1 MFKKGILFILIFS
14 IFSFFI
20 FAGCSKDNSTGKK
33 LAIATDATWPPM
45 EFVNKDK
52 EIVGFNID
60 MMKAIAKEGG
70 FEVEFRNT
78 AWDGIF
84 AGLAANKYDAVISSE
99 TITEERQKNM
109 DFSNPYVNAGQVIVV
124 KKELQ
129 GLDKLAQFEGK
140 SAGAQIGTTGAI
152 EITKHT
158 GIKLKSYDEI
168 GLAIEDLAN
177 GRVDAVVCDSPIA
190 ADYVLQ
196 NEQYQNVLKIVGEP
210 FTKEEYGIAVRKGN
224 KEVLDLINNGLAKV
238 LKKGINKELENK
250 WLK

>member
-20 FAGCSKDNSTGKK
+20 FSGCSKDKDTGKK

-84 AGLAANKYDAVISSE
+84 AGLAANKYDAVISSV

-124 KKELQ
+124 KKELE
-129 GLDKLAQFEGK
+129 GLNKLSQFAGK

-152 EITKHT
+152 EIAKHKD
-158 GIKLKSYDEI
+158 IKLRSYDEI
-168 GLAIEDLAN
+168 GFAIEDLAN

-190 ADYVLQ
+190 A
-196 NEQYQNVLKIVGEP
+196 
-210 FTKEEYGIAVRKGN
+210 
-224 KEVLDLINNGLAKV
+224 
-238 LKKGINKELENK
+238 
-250 WLK
+250 

>member
-1 MFKKGILFILIFS
+1 MFKKGFLFILILAVS
-14 IFSFFI
+14 SFFI
-20 FAGCSKDNSTGKK
+20 FSSCSKNKNTGKK
-33 LAIATDATWPPM
+33 LTIATDATWPPM

-60 MMKAIAKEGG
+60 IMKAIAAEAG

-84 AGLAANKYDAVISSE
+84 AGLAANKYDAVISSV

-124 KKELQ
+124 KKELE
-129 GLDKLAQFEGK
+129 GVDKLSQLEGK

-152 EITKHT
+152 EIAKNKAIT
-158 GIKLKSYDEI
+158 LKSYDEI

-196 NEQYQNVLKIVGEP
+196 NEQYQNILKIVGEP

-224 KEVLDLINNGLAKV
+224 KEVLDLINDGLAKV
-238 LKKGINKELENK
+238 LKKGTNKELEKK

>member
-1 MFKKGILFILIFS
+1 MFKKGILFILVLAVSTCFIFS
-14 IFSFFI
+14 
-20 FAGCSKDNSTGKK
+20 GCSKDKGTGKK
-33 LAIATDATWPPM
+33 LTIATDATWPPM

-60 MMKAIAKEGG
+60 MMKAIAQEAG
-70 FEVEFRNT
+70 FEVEFQNT

-84 AGLAANKYDAVISSE
+84 AGLAANKYDAVISSV

-109 DFSNPYVNAGQVIVV
+109 DFSAPYVNAGQVIVV
-124 KKELQ
+124 KKELE

-140 SAGAQIGTTGAI
+140 SAGAQIGTTGAF
-152 EITKHT
+152 EIAKHKGVT
-158 GIKLKSYDEI
+158 LRSYDEI

-196 NEQYQNVLKIVGEP
+196 NEQYKKVLKIVGEP
-210 FTKEEYGIAVRKGN
+210 FTKEEYGIAVNKGN
-224 KEVLDLINNGLAKV
+224 KEILDLINGGLAKV
-238 LKKGINKELENK
+238 LKKGTNKELEKK

>member
-14 IFSFFI
+14 IVSFFI
-20 FAGCSKDNSTGKK
+20 FSGCSKDNSTGKK

-84 AGLAANKYDAVISSE
+84 AGLAANKYDAVISSV

-124 KKELQ
+124 KKELE
-129 GLDKLAQFEGK
+129 GLNKLSQFAGK

-152 EITKHT
+152 EIAKHKD
-158 GIKLKSYDEI
+158 IKLRSYDEI
-168 GLAIEDLAN
+168 GFAIEDLAN

-196 NEQYQNVLKIVGEP
+196 NEQYQNILKIVGEP

-224 KEVLDLINNGLAKV
+224 KEILDLINNGLAKV

>member
-20 FAGCSKDNSTGKK
+20 FAGCSKDSSTGKK

-84 AGLAANKYDAVISSE
+84 AGLAANKYDAVISSV

-152 EITKHT
+152 EITKHA

>member
-1 MFKKGILFILIFS
+1 M
-14 IFSFFI
+14 
-20 FAGCSKDNSTGKK
+20 
-33 LAIATDATWPPM
+33 AIATDATWPPM

-84 AGLAANKYDAVISSE
+84 AGLAANKYDAVISSV